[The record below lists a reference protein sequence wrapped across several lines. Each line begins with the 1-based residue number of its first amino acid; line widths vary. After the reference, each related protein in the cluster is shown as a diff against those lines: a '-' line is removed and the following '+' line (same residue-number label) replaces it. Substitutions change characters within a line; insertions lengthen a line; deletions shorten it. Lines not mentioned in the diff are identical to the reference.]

1 MVPSVVLFFTK
12 SMVYFSENLG
22 ALHSSMEILISG
34 LDVLDLFKFKCN
46 LTFIVYKIL
55 KKLVTFSITPEGRD
69 SGNNFCHF

>member
-1 MVPSVVLFFTK
+1 
-12 SMVYFSENLG
+12 MVYFSENLG

-34 LDVLDLFKFKCN
+34 LDVFDLFKFKCN

-55 KKLVTFSITPEGRD
+55 EKLVTVSITPEGRD